1 MGLSTVYRNAKA
13 EENVCA
19 KFVAQIDIDG
29 STITLT
35 DVMGDVTRLE
45 GHLVSADLTAG
56 VVIVAAA

>member
-1 MGLSTVYRNAKA
+1 MCLSTVYRNAKA

-35 DVMGDVTRLE
+35 DVMGL
-45 GHLVSADLTAG
+45 
-56 VVIVAAA
+56 VIVGGIVLYQRMSAKRLAA